1 MKKTLLTS
9 LGLTL
14 LLSTSAGAAFAEDA
28 DSVPVA
34 KESNLTSLLEYHE
47 QEQNDSF
54 EQANYYFIG
63 DAVIGRL
70 GVEGVPGVWEAYD
83 VYKIKAFESQKAHFT
98 IQGDRYSD
106 SWLQMTVYDNT
117 GSKMKRSRD
126 GQYSLDVELEKGKE
140 YYLAVE
146 VFPGLQPGGHI
157 FDYKVSSEAVR

>member
-1 MKKTLLTS
+1 MKKAVFST
-9 LGLTL
+9 LGLAL
-14 LLSTSAGAAFAEDA
+14 LLSTSTAVASAQEAASATNGLTPS
-28 DSVPVA
+28 SV
-34 KESNLTSLLEYHE
+34 LEYHE
-47 QEQNDSF
+47 QEPNDSF

-70 GVEGVPGVWEAYD
+70 GAEGVPGVWEAYD
-83 VYKIKAFESQKAHFT
+83 VYRIKAFESQKVHFT

-117 GSKMKRSRD
+117 GRKMKRSRD
-126 GQYSLDVELEKGKE
+126 SQYSLEVELEKGKE

-146 VFPGLQPGGHI
+146 VFPGIQPGGHI